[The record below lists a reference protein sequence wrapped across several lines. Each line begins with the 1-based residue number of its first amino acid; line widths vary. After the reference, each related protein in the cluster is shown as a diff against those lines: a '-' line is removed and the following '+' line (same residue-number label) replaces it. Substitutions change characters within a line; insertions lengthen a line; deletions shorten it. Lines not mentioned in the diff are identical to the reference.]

1 MSILLRSPWG
11 GAYLYPVRYEIY
23 LNLKIRVSLSNPKST
38 RSIIPEKLSSKLE
51 IEAISL
57 VKEEAADPE
66 GDDDKQ
72 TKISIWIVF
81 PVYVVYYAW

>member
-1 MSILLRSPWG
+1 M
-11 GAYLYPVRYEIY
+11 
-23 LNLKIRVSLSNPKST
+23 SNPRSNKS
-38 RSIIPEKLSSKLE
+38 SIPEKLSSKHE

-72 TKISIWIVF
+72 TKISIQLSFYNIFLLCICLYSVD
-81 PVYVVYYAW
+81 VLCMIECLH

>member
-1 MSILLRSPWG
+1 MLLSSPWG
-11 GAYLYPVRYEIY
+11 GAYFYPIRSEIY
-23 LNLKIRVSLSNPKST
+23 LILKFRFSLSNPRST
-38 RSIIPEKLSSKLE
+38 ISSIPKNISSKHK

-72 TKISIWIVF
+72 TKISIWIDF